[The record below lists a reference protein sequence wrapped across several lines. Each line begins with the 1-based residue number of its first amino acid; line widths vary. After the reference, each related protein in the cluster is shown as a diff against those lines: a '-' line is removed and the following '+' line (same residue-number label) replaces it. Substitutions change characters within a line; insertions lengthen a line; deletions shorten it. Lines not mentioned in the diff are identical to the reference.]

1 MYAVIRSGSKQYRVA
16 PGDTVKVETLP
27 GKVGGKIT
35 FEDVLAVGTDEKQL
49 LTGPDAAKAKVVGK
63 IIAQGRHPKITV
75 LKFKT
80 CGQYKISRG
89 HPDSPAGHAPQARPQ
104 CGPRQGRHPFRAHQW
119 GGAVSRQGPGRPLHQ
134 RPTAGA
140 GRGSPRAFIASG
152 IGKARARGCLSG
164 LAEY

>member
-27 GKVGGKIT
+27 GKVGGEIT
-35 FEDVLAVGTDEKQL
+35 FEDVLAVGTDEKKL

-89 HPDSPAGHAPQARPQ
+89 H
-104 CGPRQGRHPFRAHQW
+104 RQNYT
-119 GGAVSRQGPGRPLHQ
+119 AVEV
-134 RPTAGA
+134 
-140 GRGSPRAFIASG
+140 SG
-152 IGKARARGCLSG
+152 IEL
-164 LAEY
+164 